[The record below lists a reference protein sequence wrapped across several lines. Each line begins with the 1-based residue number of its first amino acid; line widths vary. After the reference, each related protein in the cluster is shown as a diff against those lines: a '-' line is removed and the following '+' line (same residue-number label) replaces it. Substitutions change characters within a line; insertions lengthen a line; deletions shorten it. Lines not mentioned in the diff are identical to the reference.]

1 MEEIWKDIVGY
12 EGIYQVSNQGRVRS
26 LDRLSKE
33 YDNHGTM
40 CRIKIRG
47 RMMRGTPDQDGY
59 LDVCLYNDAQNPKYF
74 RVHRLVAEAFIPN
87 PDSLPQVDHINCIKD
102 DNRVE
107 NLAWVTCKE
116 NINRAWKA
124 GRCTPRQP
132 SPEAVERFRKLGKS
146 MVRWRGKPC
155 RCIDDNKCFI
165 SIAEAAKYY
174 QVSENALW
182 GRLQRGNPILTAD
195 GRTLHFEY
203 INKSS
208 AEYQQLLAE
217 FEATLSN

>member
-1 MEEIWKDIVGY
+1 MEEVWKDIAGY
-12 EGIYQVSNQGRVRS
+12 EGIYQVSNQGRIRS
-26 LDRLSKE
+26 LDRLSKAHN
-33 YDNHGTM
+33 NHGTM
-40 CRIKIRG
+40 CRTKIRG
-47 RMMRGTPDQDGY
+47 RIMRGTPDQDGY
-59 LDVCLYNDAQNPKYF
+59 LDVCLYNDVRKPKYF

-87 PDSLPQVDHINCIKD
+87 PDKLPQVDHINCIKD

-146 MVRWRGKPC
+146 MVKWRGTPC
-155 RCIDDNKCFI
+155 RCVEDNKCFI
-165 SIAEAAKYY
+165 SIANAAIYY
-174 QVSENALW
+174 NVSENAVW
-182 GRLQRGNPILTAD
+182 HRLQSGNPIITAD
-195 GRTLHFEY
+195 EQTLHFEY
-203 INKSS
+203 IDKSS

-217 FEATLSN
+217 FESTLQE